1 MTSTRT
7 HGKVGILALVLAGA
21 GWSGSARGDGNGVKF
36 GDGRVHPFVDVESR
50 YDSAAMIL
58 PEGPRSDVIMHLRP
72 GLKLE
77 MPSPKFAVNL
87 NGNVDFLLYAQNSGL
102 SRVQG
107 EGDLDIGVNR
117 GGQYGFDIGDRFTRT
132 DRVTD
137 PSFTL
142 GVLSFF
148 NEARAQVNLRP
159 SGGALVLEPNYHLTT
174 EWFSPMD
181 SSRGAPTDS
190 SAPRS
195 PGASS
200 PRGLAVPGTADYLTH
215 TFSLNGRWK
224 FLPKT
229 AVTLDSAFAMRS
241 YIGTNATASTAINTL
256 KVSAGLAGL
265 LSSHLSTVLKAGY
278 GRDFSQNT
286 FSSFVGQAEL
296 GYILSESGQIKVGF
310 VRTFEPVSGT
320 QVSYTDHRIYLDG
333 RVLLAGR
340 LTLRALGSLDF
351 ISFNA
356 GTQTSGTS
364 ASADV
369 GADFEL
375 TRWLS
380 LSAGYDLTYRQL
392 NNDQMRHEVYARLQF
407 IY

>member
-1 MTSTRT
+1 MTSTRI
-7 HGKVGILALVLAGA
+7 HSKVGILALVLAGV
-21 GWSGSARGDGNGVKF
+21 GWSGSARGEGNGLKF
-36 GDGRVHPFVDVESR
+36 GDGRVHPFLDVESR
-50 YDSAAMIL
+50 YDTAAMML
-58 PEGPRSDVIMHLRP
+58 HERPSSDVIMHLRP

-77 MPSPKFAVNL
+77 MPSPRFAVNL

-107 EGDLDIGVNR
+107 EGDLDVGVNR

-137 PSFTL
+137 PTFTL

-174 EWFSPMD
+174 EWFSFMD
-181 SSRGAPTDS
+181 SSPS
-190 SAPRS
+190 SS
-195 PGASS
+195 GITMPGS
-200 PRGLAVPGTADYLTH
+200 ADYLTH

-241 YIGTNATASTAINTL
+241 YIGTRAVASTAINTL

-286 FSSFVGQAEL
+286 FSSVVGQAEL

-333 RVLLAGR
+333 RMLLAGR

-356 GTQTSGTS
+356 GGQSSGTNSGTS

-375 TRWLS
+375 TRWLN

-392 NNDQMRHEVYARLQF
+392 TTDLMRHEVYARLQF

>member
-1 MTSTRT
+1 MTSTRI
-7 HGKVGILALVLAGA
+7 HGKVGILALVLAGV
-21 GWSGSARGDGNGVKF
+21 GWSGSARGEGNGLKF
-36 GDGRVHPFVDVESR
+36 GDGRVHPFLDVESR
-50 YDSAAMIL
+50 YDTAAMML
-58 PEGPRSDVIMHLRP
+58 RARPSSDVIMHLRP

-77 MPSPKFAVNL
+77 MPSPRFAVNL

-107 EGDLDIGVNR
+107 EGDLDVGVNR

-137 PSFTL
+137 PTFTL

-174 EWFSPMD
+174 EWFSFMD
-181 SSRGAPTDS
+181 SSPQS
-190 SAPRS
+190 SS
-195 PGASS
+195 GITLPGS
-200 PRGLAVPGTADYLTH
+200 ADYLTH

-241 YIGTNATASTAINTL
+241 YIGTRAVASTAINTL

-286 FSSFVGQAEL
+286 FSSVVGQAEL

-333 RVLLAGR
+333 RMLLAGR

-356 GTQTSGTS
+356 GGQSTGTS
-364 ASADV
+364 ASADL

-375 TRWLS
+375 TRWLN

-392 NNDQMRHEVYARLQF
+392 TTDLMRHEVYGRLQF

>member
-1 MTSTRT
+1 MTSTRI
-7 HGKVGILALVLAGA
+7 HGKVGLLALVLAGA
-21 GWSGSARGDGNGVKF
+21 GWSGSARGEGNGVKF

-50 YDSAAMIL
+50 YDSAAL
-58 PEGPRSDVIMHLRP
+58 VRNAEQLSDMVLHLRP

-87 NGNVDFLLYAQNSGL
+87 SGNVDFLLYVQNSGL

-107 EGDLDIGVNR
+107 EGDLDVGVNR

-137 PSFTL
+137 PSFTV

-174 EWFSPMD
+174 EWFSFMD
-181 SSRGAPTDS
+181 SSLPSSRGHT
-190 SAPRS
+190 
-195 PGASS
+195 
-200 PRGLAVPGTADYLTH
+200 VPGSADYLTH

-286 FSSFVGQAEL
+286 FSSVVGQAEL

-351 ISFNA
+351 ISYNA
-356 GTQTSGTS
+356 GGQSSGTN

-375 TRWLS
+375 TRWLN

-392 NNDQMRHEVYARLQF
+392 TDLMRHEVYARFQF